1 MEKKN
6 FLKKNTVLK
15 AAAAVAAVAVIA
27 AVSLIPA
34 KEPAAEAA
42 DPEVLNPNP
51 VVMTLEE
58 AEDTVIEEE
67 TAEEEEKKQKLGFFT
82 KLKLAFYAFCA
93 ACGAWIAHKIPW
105 KKIFNKRNLILVLV
119 LAAAF
124 FAAKYIGMPM
134 LEDYLAQR

>member
-1 MEKKN
+1 MKVEVKQMEKKN

-34 KEPAAEAA
+34 KEPAAEAT
-42 DPEVLNPNP
+42 DPEVLNPDP

-82 KLKLAFYAFCA
+82 KQI
-93 ACGAWIAHKIPW
+93 GRAH
-105 KKIFNKRNLILVLV
+105 V
-119 LAAAF
+119 
-124 FAAKYIGMPM
+124 
-134 LEDYLAQR
+134 